1 MEEEIISDYE
11 ERNERNKTSDE
22 EKIIE
27 DNNNDDPG
35 DLLKKVWKRI
45 SPPTPEDEVTK
56 GWYSAIYQEKK
67 KSYLYVG
74 KATRRFL
81 LDKDGLA
88 NALELDCLKSRVGNG
103 TALQSYDKSTEKD
116 LFIYPLHNIIAGP
129 IKVIPKKFPN
139 LDVPDYQKL
148 EKTF

>member
-1 MEEEIISDYE
+1 M
-11 ERNERNKTSDE
+11 
-22 EKIIE
+22 
-27 DNNNDDPG
+27 
-35 DLLKKVWKRI
+35 VWCHIPR
-45 SPPTPEDEVTK
+45 E
-56 GWYSAIYQEKK
+56 K

-88 NALELDCLKSRVGNG
+88 NARELDFSKPRVGNE
-103 TALQSYDKSTEKD
+103 TVLQSYDKSTGRD
-116 LFIYPLHNIIAGP
+116 LFICPLHKIIAGP

-148 EKTF
+148 EKTFPEVKNLDRQLI

>member
-1 MEEEIISDYE
+1 MS
-11 ERNERNKTSDE
+11 KGT
-22 EKIIE
+22 
-27 DNNNDDPG
+27 
-35 DLLKKVWKRI
+35 

-56 GWYSAIYQEKK
+56 GWYGAIYREKK

-88 NALELDCLKSRVGNG
+88 NALELDCLKPHVGNG
-103 TALQSYDKSTEKD
+103 TVLQSYDKSTERD
-116 LFIYPLHNIIAGP
+116 LFINPLHNIIAGP
-129 IKVIPKKFPN
+129 VKIMPKKFPN

-148 EKTF
+148 EKTFREVKNLDRQLIYNLISTE

>member
-1 MEEEIISDYE
+1 MS
-11 ERNERNKTSDE
+11 KGT
-22 EKIIE
+22 
-27 DNNNDDPG
+27 
-35 DLLKKVWKRI
+35 

-56 GWYSAIYQEKK
+56 GWYGAIYREKK

-88 NALELDCLKSRVGNG
+88 NALELDCLKPRVGKG
-103 TALQSYDKSTEKD
+103 TALQSYDKSTERD
-116 LFIYPLHNIIAGP
+116 LFIYPLHNTIAGP

-139 LDVPDYQKL
+139 LDLPDYQEL
-148 EKTF
+148 EKTFREVKNLDRQLIYNLISTE